1 MRKHIILFVIAVLSC
16 LQLSAQ
22 SSNNASPKHEFR
34 ATWFTTV
41 ANIDWP
47 KTKVTSD
54 ATREQQKAELVA
66 RFDELAANNI
76 NAVLFQVR
84 GRSDAFYNSNYEP
97 WAVEL
102 TGSTLGTDPG
112 YDPLKFA
119 IDEAHKRGMELHA
132 WINPFRIAT
141 AESNQMTVEKVN
153 TLYKAPDSKE
163 KLKWDWVLSYYTKTK
178 KQDRDSLVYQIVDP
192 GNPDAREYVVNVM
205 MDIVT
210 NYDIDGVV
218 MDDYFYAYAG
228 TTDQDQAS
236 QDAYYTPNKD
246 KITDQDGD
254 GDTLDDWRRS
264 NVDAVIADFSS
275 QVRTAKPW
283 VRFGMGPGGIW
294 TMQSKAATAYGIQL
308 PYNIVGA
315 DLYELLGCNTVE
327 WIKNGW
333 VDYVCPQ
340 IYWATTARQQDYD
353 VLCKWWAKDV
363 CEHFSDLLSG
373 EQRVHFYPS
382 HAGYKVYEYKNKNT
396 KERHEGFGDNEE
408 EGKQEMINQIESN
421 RQNLSSGY
429 TGSVYFSN
437 KDFVKMSSEIK
448 AACYQQ
454 KALVPPMAWKSTE
467 ELDAP
472 NTLRISGK
480 TLTWA
485 HDNADRFMVYI
496 YPKGVRMSQ
505 AIEDVNYLQGV
516 VYGTEFTLPN
526 SFDITTHNVAVRSY
540 DRYGVEHEAAEYGP
554 DVTYVLNGGIVKYE
568 AQITVPTN
576 EELWEQFKTAF
587 NEFNGLNKVDQ
598 PITNCGGFTY
608 TNSGTPCLDMLT
620 SAESGWKWLGDY
632 LVKTA
637 TAAGKTCAT
646 NAAFRWNLDAFFNA
660 YAGKNDA
667 LGVDYTT
674 AGQPSAWG
682 PAYIAAHSGTIVEP
696 QPAQEELKVQF
707 MDGYLEYFKNKID
720 KSTCSNTNT
729 FYTNKDISGFLAHG
743 ASNSSGHE
751 HSIFVSD
758 MMTDANSDW
767 KWLGDYI
774 IKVSGSF
781 SLDSDARWRHSIT
794 AFFNQSGATAYTVD
808 FSTAGQREAWEAAWD
823 AAHPATPADPETST
837 YTLPDFIKTDLTLP
851 TEDSRPVYI
860 THPSGYSLLGWYYYD
875 AQEQTLKQI
884 TTLPADYKGTVY
896 AQWNSPIKWVLNG
909 GVYTGKGDLP
919 LHVHDTYILPTAFT
933 MRKDGHKFV
942 GWYTASDFSGNK
954 LTSIDA
960 DYTGTLYAKWAKA
973 THVTWHPYPYYDVT
987 NEDLWELFVE
997 DYNAFYTNK
1006 EILGENRSYEN
1017 RAYQP
1022 IGNVFGFMHSG
1033 EKLKNANGEWIN
1045 KEGAV
1050 VGTEAEAHHRFPDGR
1065 AMDFMTHPQSPW
1077 KWLGDYVVETIEA
1090 GKGSEDSNE
1099 PLWSA
1104 FKEATGLTNLST
1116 LKNYEEKGTGFTS
1129 IAGALNGEK
1138 LTTLFADEKWACLKS
1153 YIMTVQNAVKGT
1165 VIGQTTNAEGKLVD
1179 ITIIELK
1186 STIADSERAWCYAV
1200 AAFFLQDQ
1208 RTVWPASANFSDAG
1222 RHTVWMEAIEQMG
1235 TEAAEEFHELGHFR
1249 ISSEKEWRKQIAGF
1263 FNHSDFIKYVFPVGS
1278 KDSILEETADFRVSG
1293 LPKPNGDPAAGW
1305 YNAWW
1310 NATFPE
1316 YMIDNEALPK
1326 IKRKN
1331 YVFGGWYYGN
1341 DKGYIFTEGTKA
1353 DPAAYS
1359 SANDNYKNHLWGRWL
1374 ELCLYE
1380 GYVDPDPAA
1389 LDKDGQA
1396 ISSKVNNN
1404 VEMVICNAEE
1414 INQTGLSRKVDIE
1427 RKLTGGTYNTM
1438 FLPFGINGAGGKVD
1452 DVQMNGKEYYLRQV
1466 VDDNGNQLLNPATTS
1481 ILVYDGAEV
1490 EDIGGEEVIAFN
1502 FHEYAEENS
1511 SEPLFAYQPF
1521 LIKPEN
1527 DITVRMHFWSA
1538 LMQPPTKDGA
1548 RTTADQARVEGV
1560 LAPTML
1566 PVNPEHDNTLILVA
1580 DNRLAKVTTQ
1590 GEMLGLRLYFTV
1602 PKDVSPSA
1610 RSIIRVN
1617 NSTTD
1622 VDNIPTVEEGTT
1634 AVKFLHNGV
1643 IYILRGDEVYS
1654 IMGDRVR

>member
-1 MRKHIILFVIAVLSC
+1 MKKHILLVLVGIFSC

-47 KTKVTSD
+47 SKSNLTVD
-54 ATREQQKAELVA
+54 QQKAELTNLL
-66 RFDELAANNI
+66 DQLAASNI
-76 NAVLFQVR
+76 NAVCFQVR
-84 GRSDAFYNSNYEP
+84 GRSDAYYKSNYEP
-97 WAVEL
+97 WAKEL
-102 TGSTLGTDPG
+102 TNTLGQDPG
-112 YDPLKFA
+112 YDPLA
-119 IDEAHKRGMELHA
+119 YVITEAHKRGMELHA
-132 WINPFRIAT
+132 WINPFRIST
-141 AESNQMTVEKVN
+141 TTNNRLTENDINS
-153 TLYKAPDSKE
+153 LYKAPTGKT
-163 KLKWDWVLSYYTKTK
+163 KLKWEWVLAYNNSSFTG
-178 KQDRDSLVYQIVDP
+178 QIIDP
-192 GNPDAREYVVNVM
+192 GNPAAREYVVNVL
-205 MDIVT
+205 MDIVE

-218 MDDYFYAYAG
+218 MDDYFYAYGG
-228 TTDQDQAS
+228 TTIEDQTS
-236 QDAYYTPNKD
+236 QNAYYKENEVEDVNKNG
-246 KITDQDGD
+246 KK
-254 GDTLDDWRRS
+254 LDDWRRS

-275 QVRTAKPW
+275 KVRAAKPW

-294 TMQSKAATAYGIQL
+294 TIQSNAAAAYGIQL
-308 PYNIVGA
+308 PNNIAGA
-315 DLYELLGCNTVE
+315 DLYDQLACNTVE

-333 VDYVCPQ
+333 VDYVNPQ
-340 IYWATTARQQDYD
+340 IYWATTAAKQDYD

-363 CEHFSDLLSG
+363 CEHFSEQLPG
-373 EQRVHFYPS
+373 NQRVHFYPS
-382 HAGYKVYEYKNKNT
+382 HAGYKVFEFKD
-396 KERHEGFGDNEE
+396 KEKGERYEGFGANEA
-408 EGKQEMINQIESN
+408 EGTQEMIEQIKSN
-421 RQNLSSGY
+421 RENLSSGY

-437 KDFVKMSSEIK
+437 KDFLNMSSEIK

-454 KALVPPMAWKSTE
+454 KALVPPMAWKTTE
-467 ELDAP
+467 ALVAP
-472 NTLRISGK
+472 NKLRISGNI
-480 TLTWA
+480 LTWQHA
-485 HDNADRFMVYI
+485 NAERFTVYI

-505 AIEDVNYLQGV
+505 AIEDVSYLQSV

-526 SFDITTHNVAVRSY
+526 SFNSTTHNVAVRSY

-576 EELWEQFKTAF
+576 AELWEQFKTAF

-674 AGQPSAWG
+674 AGQPTAWG
-682 PAYIAAHSGTIVEP
+682 PDYIAAHSGTTVEP
-696 QPAQEELKVQF
+696 QPAQEDLKVQF

-720 KSTCSNTNT
+720 KSTCSNTIT

-751 HSIFVSD
+751 HSILVSD
-758 MMTDANSDW
+758 MMTDTNSDW

-774 IKVSGSF
+774 VKVSGSF
-781 SLDSDARWRHSIT
+781 SLDSDAKWRHSIT
-794 AFFNQSGATAYTVD
+794 AFFNQSGATSYTVD
-808 FSTAGQREAWEAAWD
+808 FSTAGKREAWKAAWD
-823 AAHPATPADPETST
+823 AAHTTAADPETSV
-837 YTLPDFIKTDLTLP
+837 YTLPDFIETDLTLP

-860 THPSGYSLLGWYYYD
+860 THPSGYRFAGWID
-875 AQEQTLKQI
+875 GNGNSIAS
-884 TTLPADYKGTVY
+884 LPADYKGIVY
-896 AQWNSPIKWVLNG
+896 AQWESDITWVLNG
-909 GVYTGKGDLP
+909 GVYTGKSDLP

-933 MRKDGHKFV
+933 MRRAGYKFV
-942 GWYTASDFSGNK
+942 GWYNNANFTDNAIVSIPASYS
-954 LTSIDA
+954 
-960 DYTGTLYAKWAKA
+960 GTLYARWELA

-987 NEDLWELFVE
+987 NEDLWELFME
-997 DYNAFYTNK
+997 DYNAFYNSD
-1006 EILGENRSYEN
+1006 ILGANDRSNEN

-1022 IGNVFGFMHSG
+1022 IGNAFGFMHSG

-1050 VGTEAEAHHRFPDGR
+1050 VGTEAEAHYRFPDGR
-1065 AMDFMTHPQSPW
+1065 AKDFMTHPQSPW

-1090 GKGSEDSNE
+1090 GKSSEDSNE

-1104 FKEATGLTNLST
+1104 FKEATGLTT
-1116 LKNYEEKGTGFTS
+1116 LRTLEDYKKKGDGFTS
-1129 IAGALNGEK
+1129 IAGALNKEN

-1165 VIGQTTNAEGKLVD
+1165 VIGQTT
-1179 ITIIELK
+1179 IIELK
-1186 STIADSERAWCYAV
+1186 STIAESERAWCYAV

-1263 FNHSDFIKYVFPVGS
+1263 FNHSDFIKYVFPDGS
-1278 KDSILEETADFRVSG
+1278 KDSILEETADFRNFG

-1341 DKGYIFTEGTKA
+1341 EKGYIFTEGTKA
-1353 DPAAYS
+1353 DPDDYS
-1359 SANDNYKNHLWGRWL
+1359 SANDDYKNHLWGRWL

-1380 GYVDPDPAA
+1380 GYVDSDPAA
-1389 LDKDGQA
+1389 LDANEQP
-1396 ISSKVNNN
+1396 ISPKVNNN

-1414 INQTGLSRKVDIE
+1414 IDRTKVSRKVDVE

-1438 FLPFGINGAGGKVD
+1438 FLPFGINGVGGKVG
-1452 DVQMNGKEYYLRQV
+1452 DVQMNGKAYYLRQV
-1466 VDDNGNQLLNPATTS
+1466 VDDNGNPLLDPETTS
-1481 ILVYDGAEV
+1481 ILVYDKAVV
-1490 EDIGGEEVIAFN
+1490 ENIGGEEVIAYN
-1502 FHEYAEENS
+1502 FHEYAQEDQFEILV
-1511 SEPLFAYQPF
+1511 PYTPF

-1538 LMQPPTKDGA
+1538 LMQAPANAWA
-1548 RTTADQARVEGV
+1548 RTTAAQAFVEGV
-1560 LAPTML
+1560 LAPTVI
-1566 PVNPEHDNTLILVA
+1566 PVNPEGDNTLILVA

-1617 NSTTD
+1617 NAPAGIDDIETPQQGAAAIKIMQNG
-1622 VDNIPTVEEGTT
+1622 NIYIIR
-1634 AVKFLHNGV
+1634 NGV
-1643 IYILRGDEVYS
+1643 TYTITGN
-1654 IMGDRVR
+1654 RVK